1 MKCKYCLAE
10 VEENATVCPLC
21 GKELGENAEE
31 ATEETVAETV
41 EEVAEETA
49 AETEVAV
56 EETEESE
63 DDYEEIEE
71 DEEDEEPVKKKKSKA
86 GKIVLAVVGVIVLA
100 VALTAGILYSMG
112 LMDEVK
118 DGFRTVVHELNFK
131 RENDVFYHLSYTK
144 KPGAIAKKE
153 DAVVATVGDQ
163 KLTVGELQA
172 HYWTLA
178 YDAYRYQDYPEMDIT
193 KPLDEQVYD
202 KETGMTYQQMFLEMA
217 VETWHRYAA
226 LIELSKE
233 NGFTLSEDQ
242 QKELDNMP
250 EDLNKMATQNKYDDA
265 EKFIKE
271 QFFSSCSVEGYL
283 QYNRTLYLALTYYQS
298 LYEGLLPTD
307 DEVQTYYN
315 ENKATFTE
323 KGIDETAGNYYDVRH
338 ILIGPNSGSAA
349 YGDYTDAEWE
359 SWRVSA
365 QDILDQF
372 LADNGDEAAF
382 GELAKTKSLDTGSK
396 SDGGLYTK
404 LTSKTNFV
412 ENFKNWYLDE
422 SRQKG
427 DTGLVK
433 TEHGYHI
440 MYFCG
445 SQPIWKYEGS
455 VMLLSEKVTKALEGA
470 EAKFPLNADYTKVVL
485 GATETEVK

>member
-21 GKELGENAEE
+21 GKDLQE
-31 ATEETVAETV
+31 AA
-41 EEVAEETA
+41 EEVAEEAAVDA
-49 AETEVAV
+49 AEEVAEVV
-56 EETEESE
+56 EEEKK
-63 DDYEEIEE
+63 
-71 DEEDEEPVKKKKSKA
+71 PAKKKKSKA
-86 GKIVLAVVGVIVLA
+86 GKFVLAVVGVIVLA

-118 DGFRTVVHELNFK
+118 DGFQTVVHELNFK
-131 RENDVFYHLSYTK
+131 RENDVFYHLSYTQK
-144 KPGAIAKKE
+144 ASAIAKQE
-153 DAVVATVGDQ
+153 DTVVATVGEQ

-172 HYWTLA
+172 HYWTLV
-178 YDAYRYQDYPEMDIT
+178 YDAYRYKDYPEMDIT
-193 KPLDEQVYD
+193 KPLDKQVYD
-202 KETGMTYQQMFLEMA
+202 KETGKTYQQMFMESALD
-217 VETWHRYAA
+217 TWHRYAA

-271 QFFSSCSVEGYL
+271 QFYSSCSVEGYL

-372 LADNGDEAAF
+372 LTDNGDEAAF

-396 SDGGLYTK
+396 SNGGLYTK

-455 VMLLSEKVTKALEGA
+455 IMLLSEKVTKALEGA
-470 EAKFPLNADYTKVVL
+470 EAKFPLTADYTKIMV
-485 GATETEVK
+485 GTTETEVK

>member
-21 GKELGENAEE
+21 GKDLQE
-31 ATEETVAETV
+31 AA
-41 EEVAEETA
+41 EEVAEEAAVDA
-49 AETEVAV
+49 AEEVAEVV
-56 EETEESE
+56 EEEKK
-63 DDYEEIEE
+63 
-71 DEEDEEPVKKKKSKA
+71 PAKKKKSKA

-118 DGFRTVVHELNFK
+118 DGFQTVVHELNFK
-131 RENDVFYHLSYTK
+131 RENDVFYHLSYTQK
-144 KPGAIAKKE
+144 ASAIAKQE
-153 DAVVATVGDQ
+153 DTVVATVGEQ

-172 HYWTLA
+172 HYWTLV
-178 YDAYRYQDYPEMDIT
+178 YDAYRYKDYPEMDIT
-193 KPLDEQVYD
+193 KPLDKQVYD
-202 KETGMTYQQMFLEMA
+202 KETGMTYQQMFMESALD
-217 VETWHRYAA
+217 TWHRYAA

-271 QFFSSCSVEGYL
+271 QFYSSCSVEGYL

-349 YGDYTDAEWE
+349 YGEYTDAEWE
-359 SWRVSA
+359 SWRASA
-365 QDILDQF
+365 QEILDKF

-396 SDGGLYTK
+396 SNGGLYTK

-433 TEHGYHI
+433 SEHGYHI

-455 VMLLSEKVTKALEGA
+455 IMLLSEKVTKALEGA
-470 EAKFPLNADYTKVVL
+470 EAKFPLTADYTKIMV
-485 GATETEVK
+485 GTTETEVK

>member
-21 GKELGENAEE
+21 GKDLQE
-31 ATEETVAETV
+31 AA
-41 EEVAEETA
+41 EEVAEEAAVDA
-49 AETEVAV
+49 AEEVAEVV
-56 EETEESE
+56 EEEKK
-63 DDYEEIEE
+63 
-71 DEEDEEPVKKKKSKA
+71 PAKKKKSKA

-118 DGFRTVVHELNFK
+118 DGFKGVIHELNFQ
-131 RENDVFYHLSYTK
+131 RENDVFYHLSYTQK
-144 KPGAIAKKE
+144 ASAIAKQE
-153 DAVVATVGDQ
+153 DTVVATVGEQ

-172 HYWTLA
+172 HYWTLV
-178 YDAYRYQDYPEMDIT
+178 YDAYRYKDYPEMDIT
-193 KPLDEQVYD
+193 KPLDKQVYD
-202 KETGMTYQQMFLEMA
+202 KETGKTYQQMFMESALD
-217 VETWHRYAA
+217 TWHRYAA

-271 QFFSSCSVEGYL
+271 QFYSSCSVEGYL

-396 SDGGLYTK
+396 SNGGLYTK

-455 VMLLSEKVTKALEGA
+455 IMLLSEKVTKALEGA
-470 EAKFPLNADYTKVVL
+470 EAKFPLTADYTKIMV
-485 GATETEVK
+485 GTTETEVK

>member
-21 GKELGENAEE
+21 GKDLQE
-31 ATEETVAETV
+31 AA
-41 EEVAEETA
+41 EEVAEEAAVDA
-49 AETEVAV
+49 AEEVAEVV
-56 EETEESE
+56 EEEKK
-63 DDYEEIEE
+63 
-71 DEEDEEPVKKKKSKA
+71 PAKKKKSKA

-118 DGFRTVVHELNFK
+118 DGFQTVVHELNFK
-131 RENDVFYHLSYTK
+131 RENDVFYHLSYTQK
-144 KPGAIAKKE
+144 ASAIAKQE
-153 DAVVATVGDQ
+153 DTVVATVGEQ

-172 HYWTLA
+172 HYWTLV
-178 YDAYRYQDYPEMDIT
+178 YDAYRYKDYPEMDIT
-193 KPLDEQVYD
+193 KPLDKQVYD
-202 KETGMTYQQMFLEMA
+202 KETGMTYQQMFMESALD
-217 VETWHRYAA
+217 TWHRYAA

-271 QFFSSCSVEGYL
+271 QFYSSCSVEGYL

-396 SDGGLYTK
+396 SNGGLYTK

-455 VMLLSEKVTKALEGA
+455 IMLLSEKVTKALEGA
-470 EAKFPLNADYTKVVL
+470 EAKFPLTADYTKIMV
-485 GATETEVK
+485 GTTETEVK